1 MGLATSFLVGSASSL
16 FLWGLEKIQVFR
28 TEHIALLYCLPILGA
43 AFQYL
48 SQLPNSSN
56 KLGTNDLIDR
66 VNQKREDISW
76 TLGPFILLGTW
87 LSQLFGAS
95 VGREGTAVQMG
106 GSIAHQFSQ
115 WLQLEEFEKRD
126 WLQAGMAAGF
136 ASVFGTP
143 WAGCL
148 FGLEISKV
156 GHLSLRGIFPCL
168 ISAFGA
174 NWVSLHVWGTNH
186 TIYPNIFLPEING
199 LFWLKLACI
208 GLFLGLIGLIYSRLE
223 SIISKSFAR
232 LPIHY
237 ILKGIL
243 GGLILLLIFQFPYFQ
258 ESIGLGSSY
267 LLRPF
272 ETGNTANFA
281 LSKTLATSLSLGLG
295 FKGGE
300 ATPLFLIGAHASSAL
315 HEIISLPIPL
325 LAALGFTCLYTGL
338 AKTPLTS
345 MAMGIE
351 LFGSEAWFCFFIC
364 ALIVM
369 YISGKNGIFKTQAW
383 ANWVPKPLYS

>member
-28 TEHIALLYCLPILGA
+28 TEHIALLYCLPILGV

-56 KLGTNDLIDR
+56 KLGTNDLINR

-87 LSQLFGAS
+87 LSQVFGAS

-156 GHLSLRGIFPCL
+156 GQLSLRGIFPCL